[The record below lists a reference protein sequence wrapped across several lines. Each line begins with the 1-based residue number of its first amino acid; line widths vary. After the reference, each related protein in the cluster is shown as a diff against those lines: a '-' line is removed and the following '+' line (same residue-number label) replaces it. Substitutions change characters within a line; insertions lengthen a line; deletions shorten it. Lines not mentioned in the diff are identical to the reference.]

1 MTSQR
6 AFSGLKRVKIYLRSV
21 KTQDR
26 LSSMSILNIE
36 NENLYLIDLNEAID
50 EFAAKKERR
59 H

>member
-1 MTSQR
+1 MTSER